1 MKAVR
6 EVLTA
11 KASNWAVS
19 LLSVSLLAV
28 AASHWTR
35 PDPVSAQ
42 SNGSN
47 GPTARTKTMTSESK
61 SVVNALQDA
70 FVNIADTVEPSVVT
84 ITARA
89 SAPAQPAK
97 PMQDK
102 PDMELPGPFKDF
114 DFFRRLP
121 RPDGPQSPGD
131 SKGSGVI
138 IKETGNTV
146 FVLTNNHVVDGR
158 DRLKVQLFGN
168 RNVNAELVGRDEKTD
183 LAVLK
188 FQLDKP
194 LPAGS
199 VAEIGNSDN
208 VRPGQW
214 AIAIGSPLG
223 YESTLTVGVISA
235 KGRKLDGLGNRA
247 TNYVDLIQTDASIN
261 PGNSGGPLVNI
272 EGEVVGINVAIAAP
286 FGGQGNIG
294 IGFAIPINTA
304 RSVAD
309 QLISSGKVVRGY
321 LGVGTSDMN
330 RELSPELRAYL
341 KVPDGGA
348 LCENVNADTPAARAG
363 LKDGDVITR
372 FGDRVVSN
380 FTDLEK
386 AVALTKPG
394 TSSPLEVVRDGKPL
408 RLNITVV
415 ERPAEADLLPK
426 RGEGGDAPEA
436 PSAQPVKSKY
446 GMAVRPSDD
455 KKGVILATV
464 APDSEAADAGLS
476 PGDIVR
482 QVGNTPTPDV
492 ASFQKAIES
501 ANASEGIVLRVWTR
515 VGLRFVVLR
524 P

>member
-42 SNGSN
+42 ANSN
-47 GPTARTKTMTSESK
+47 TARPKTMTSETK

-89 SAPAQPAK
+89 SAPRQPAR
-97 PMQDK
+97 PMQDQEK
-102 PDMELPGPFKDF
+102 PDMDLPGPFKDF
-114 DFFRRLP
+114 DFFRRMP

-158 DRLKVQLFGN
+158 DRLRVQLFGN
-168 RNVNAELVGRDEKTD
+168 QNINAELVGRDEKTD

-188 FQLDKP
+188 FQTDKP

-199 VAEIGNSDN
+199 VAAIGNSDG

-235 KGRKLDGLGNRA
+235 KGRKLDGLGRGA
-247 TNYVDLIQTDASIN
+247 TSYVDLIQTDASIN

-272 EGEVVGINVAIAAP
+272 DGEVVGINVAIAAP

-309 QLISSGKVVRGY
+309 QLIGQGKVVRGY
-321 LGVGTSDMN
+321 LGVGTSDLN

-348 LCENVNADTPAARAG
+348 LCENVNANTPAARAG

-394 TSSPLEVVRDGKPL
+394 SSAPLEVVRDGKPV
-408 RLNITVV
+408 RLSITVV
-415 ERPAEADLLPK
+415 ERPAEMDLLSK
-426 RGEGGDAPEA
+426 REPTGNAPAA
-436 PSAQPVKSKY
+436 PTAQPVKSKF
-446 GMAVRPSDD
+446 GLAVRPAEDG
-455 KKGVILATV
+455 KGVTIATV
-464 APDSEAADAGLS
+464 SPDGDGADAGLS

-482 QVGNTPTPDV
+482 QVGSTPTPDV

-501 ANASEGIVLRVWTR
+501 ADANAGIVLRVTTPL
-515 VGLRFVVLR
+515 GLRFVVIR

>member
-6 EVLTA
+6 EILTA

-19 LLSVSLLAV
+19 LLSVSMLAV

-35 PDPVSAQ
+35 PGPVSAQ
-42 SNGSN
+42 ATGNSVRS
-47 GPTARTKTMTSESK
+47 KSMTTESK
-61 SVVNALQDA
+61 AVVHALQDA

-84 ITARA
+84 ISARA
-89 SAPAQPAK
+89 SAPAPTARPQ
-97 PMQDK
+97 QEK
-102 PDMELPGPFKDF
+102 PDMDLPAPFKDF

-138 IKETGNTV
+138 IRESGNTL
-146 FVLTNNHVVDGR
+146 FILTNNHVVDGR
-158 DRLKVQLFGN
+158 DRVKVQLFGN
-168 RNVNAELVGRDEKTD
+168 DNVNAELVGRDEKTD

-188 FQLDKP
+188 ATLQRP

-199 VAEIGNSDN
+199 VATLGNSDA

-235 KGRKLDGLGNRA
+235 KGRKLDGLGRSA
-247 TNYVDLIQTDASIN
+247 TSYVDLIQTDASIN

-272 EGEVVGINVAIAAP
+272 NGEVVGINVAIAAP

-304 RSVAD
+304 SAVAE
-309 QLISSGKVVRGY
+309 QLISQGKVVRGY

-348 LCENVNADTPAARAG
+348 LCENVNANTPAARAG
-363 LKDGDVITR
+363 LKDGDVITK
-372 FGDRVVSN
+372 FGDRVITN

-394 TSSPLEVVRDGKPL
+394 SSAPLEVVRDGKPI

-415 ERPAEADLLPK
+415 ERPDEKKLLIPN
-426 RGEGGDAPEA
+426 RGPGGEGQDAPALE
-436 PSAQPVKSKY
+436 PVKSKY
-446 GMAVRPSDD
+446 GLAIRPSDD
-455 KKGVILATV
+455 GKGVRIATV
-464 APDSEAADAGLS
+464 SPDSVAADANLS

-482 QVGNTPTPDV
+482 QVGGTPTPDV

-501 ANASEGIVLRVWTR
+501 ANANSGIVLRVSTPG
-515 VGLRFVVLR
+515 GLRFVVLR

>member
-19 LLSVSLLAV
+19 LLSVSMLAV

-42 SNGSN
+42 ANGN
-47 GPTARTKTMTSESK
+47 NTRTKVMASESK

-89 SAPAQPAK
+89 SAPRQPAR
-97 PMQDK
+97 PMQDQQK
-102 PDMELPGPFKDF
+102 PDMDLPGPFKDF
-114 DFFRRLP
+114 DFFRRMP

-158 DRLKVQLFGN
+158 DKLRVQLFGN
-168 RNVNAELVGRDEKTD
+168 QSINAELVGRDEKTD

-188 FQLDKP
+188 FQLNKP

-199 VAEIGNSDN
+199 VAAIGNSDG

-235 KGRKLDGLGNRA
+235 KNRKLDGLGRGS
-247 TNYVDLIQTDASIN
+247 TSYVDLIQTDASIN

-272 EGEVVGINVAIAAP
+272 DGEVVGINVAIAAP

-304 RSVAD
+304 RAVAD
-309 QLISSGKVVRGY
+309 QLISQGKVVRGY

-330 RELSPELRAYL
+330 RDLSPELRAYL

-348 LCENVNADTPAARAG
+348 LCENVNPDTPASRAG

-372 FGDRVVSN
+372 FGDRVITN

-394 TSSPLEVVRDGKPL
+394 TSSPLEVVRDGKPI
-408 RLNITVV
+408 RLSITVT
-415 ERPAEADLLPK
+415 ERPSEADLLGK
-426 RGEGGDAPEA
+426 RTPEGNTPEA
-436 PSAQPVKSKY
+436 PMAQPVKSKF
-446 GMAVRPSDD
+446 GLGVRPAEDG
-455 KKGVILATV
+455 KGVMIATV
-464 APDSEAADAGLS
+464 SPDGEAADAGLS

-482 QVGNTPTPDV
+482 QVGSTPTPDV
-492 ASFQKAIES
+492 ASFQKAIEA
-501 ANASEGIVLRVWTR
+501 ANADAGIVLRVSTR
-515 VGLRFVVLR
+515 AGLRFVVIR